1 MIHKNTLSI
10 YKMTTSPKKRGRPST
25 YQTQTI
31 QGQPFITAQTLEK
44 EIENLEK
51 HRKQCR
57 ERYRT
62 KRDILKTLRP
72 DLFVKNNGNTR
83 TNQQALLRYG
93 IPVGDP
99 IFQTIEKPKDPS
111 EAEGC
116 SEIRTVTIRE
126 ASNGPW
132 AEVSR

>member
-1 MIHKNTLSI
+1 
-10 YKMTTSPKKRGRPST
+10 MTTPKKRGRPST
-25 YQTQTI
+25 SI
-31 QGQPFITAQTLEK
+31 QMIKGKSFITAETLEK

-72 DLFVKNNGNTR
+72 DLFGTRNGIR
-83 TNQQALLRYG
+83 TNQQALRRYG
-93 IPVGDP
+93 IPIGDP
-99 IFQTIEKPKDPS
+99 IFQNTETTKDTS
-111 EAEGC
+111 EAQGC
-116 SEIRTVTIRE
+116 TEIHSVTIRE

-132 AEVSR
+132 TEISR

>member
-1 MIHKNTLSI
+1 
-10 YKMTTSPKKRGRPST
+10 MTTTPKKRGRPST
-25 YQTQTI
+25 SIQMI
-31 QGQPFITAQTLEK
+31 QGQSFITAQTLEK

-57 ERYRT
+57 DRYRT

-72 DLFVKNNGNTR
+72 DLFDKRNGNTR
-83 TNQQALLRYG
+83 TNQQALRSYG

-99 IFQTIEKPKDPS
+99 IFQTIEKPKDPG

-116 SEIRTVTIRE
+116 PEIHTVTIRE
-126 ASNGPW
+126 ASDGPW
-132 AEVSR
+132 TEISR